1 MGMEND
7 PAPAPESPPLSK
19 RNRAKFLAG
28 VAGFCAGLLLTQVH
42 KFNAR
47 YDHSAAFELSLILAG
62 WLLTGLS
69 FFYAQRHHRQDELEI
84 FINRQALAFAFYV
97 MLFGLLAL
105 EGLQSAGFVPRFA
118 WQNSHLILVLA
129 VLMLTGY
136 GFSKLRFR

>member
-1 MGMEND
+1 MEND
-7 PAPAPESPPLSK
+7 LVPTSESPPLLK

-42 KFNAR
+42 NFNAS
-47 YDHSAAFELSLILAG
+47 YDSSAAFELSLILAG
-62 WLLTGLS
+62 WALTGLS
-69 FFYAQRHHRQDELEI
+69 FLYARRQYRDDELEI
-84 FINRQALAFAFYV
+84 LINRQALAFAFYV

-118 WQNSHLILVLA
+118 WRNSHLILVLA

-136 GFSKLRFR
+136 FLSKLRFR